1 MASRPEPTTSTTSC
15 WQCETSAANVVPT
28 LLWSSAMSMRIR
40 DLQNFSC
47 QERRRGLADMSRD
60 FRVGT
65 KEKALESLKLSKV
78 RMEQA
83 VRATKTVPAARV
95 AESETGVERIN

>member
-15 WQCETSAANVVPT
+15 WQWETSAANVVPT

-47 QERRRGLADMSRD
+47 QERRRVLADMLEEFSR
-60 FRVGT
+60 GH
-65 KEKALESLKLSKV
+65 EGGSPSESLKLSKV

-83 VRATKTVPAARV
+83 GRATKTVPAARV
-95 AESETGVERIN
+95 AES

>member
-47 QERRRGLADMSRD
+47 QERRRVLADMLEKFSRWHEGGS
-60 FRVGT
+60 FG
-65 KEKALESLKLSKV
+65 KSKAFQSKNG
-78 RMEQA
+78 A
-83 VRATKTVPAARV
+83 SRASDKDGACR
-95 AESETGVERIN
+95 EGSGERNGS